1 MSFLT
6 ELVRPVNVKGLFGM
20 NIFGQFNE
28 QLVRYRKE
36 RRAINELRSLSDREL
51 MDMGVSRAMIP
62 VAVRK
67 GLQDR

>member
-1 MSFLT
+1 
-6 ELVRPVNVKGLFGM
+6 M

>member
-1 MSFLT
+1 LAT
-6 ELVRPVNVKGLFGM
+6 LVIVKGLFGM
-20 NIFGQFNE
+20 NIFGQINE
-28 QLVRYRKE
+28 QLMRYRKE
-36 RRAINELRSLSDREL
+36 RRAISELRSFSDREL

>member
-1 MSFLT
+1 
-6 ELVRPVNVKGLFGM
+6 M

-36 RRAINELRSLSDREL
+36 RRAINELRSFSDREL
-51 MDMGVSRAMIP
+51 MDVGVSRAMIP

>member
-1 MSFLT
+1 M
-6 ELVRPVNVKGLFGM
+6 NVKGLFGM

-51 MDMGVSRAMIP
+51 MDMGMSRAMIP

>member
-1 MSFLT
+1 
-6 ELVRPVNVKGLFGM
+6 M
-20 NIFGQFNE
+20 NIFGQVNKQFA
-28 QLVRYRKE
+28 RYRKE
-36 RRAINELRSLSDREL
+36 RRAINELRGFSDREL